1 MKFFDRDK
9 VRTIIGLPIAALVKT
24 PAQVFDPYGLNAALE
39 LRRAARPARQEAA
52 RLGAQT
58 RKGREA

>member
-1 MKFFDRDK
+1 MNLRAIFTR
-9 VRTIIGLPIAALVKT
+9 T
-24 PAQVFDPYGLNAALE
+24 PAQVFDPFGLNAALE

-52 RLGAQT
+52 RIGAQT